1 MTMPILGYRHPS
13 GLTNEP
19 AIWRY
24 SIWPSTASWT
34 RRRKRHEFI
43 VVEFRIRKR
52 DEAFAATSIV
62 PAQHTRLTKCIAAD
76 LQDRF
81 TIGVI
86 DPVHKRFIG
95 VPQ

>member
-1 MTMPILGYRHPS
+1 
-13 GLTNEP
+13 
-19 AIWRY
+19 
-24 SIWPSTASWT
+24 
-34 RRRKRHEFI
+34 